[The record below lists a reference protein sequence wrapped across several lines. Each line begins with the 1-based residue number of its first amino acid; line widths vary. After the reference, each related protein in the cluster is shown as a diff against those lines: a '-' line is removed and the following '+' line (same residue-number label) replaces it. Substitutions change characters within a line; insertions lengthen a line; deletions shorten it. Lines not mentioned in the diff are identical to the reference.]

1 MWQSMY
7 NHTAISRRGPSWPW
21 SYGSW
26 IYNFLCN
33 QCLSPLMLWVQIS
46 TRARWTTLCDKVC
59 QWLEIGRLFSPGP
72 PVSST
77 NKTYHQDITEI
88 LLKVALNTIKQTK
101 KHWLIMK
108 KTQPSNIM
116 DYACTHAGPY
126 NVCNL
131 SLGDSIIVLLFWM
144 KLVFILQE
152 SCKVLDMERGVSY
165 TKIEKPRIHVCSVN
179 TILMIV

>member
-1 MWQSMY
+1 
-7 NHTAISRRGPSWPW
+7 
-21 SYGSW
+21 
-26 IYNFLCN
+26 
-33 QCLSPLMLWVQIS
+33 
-46 TRARWTTLCDKVC
+46 
-59 QWLEIGRLFSPGP
+59 
-72 PVSST
+72 
-77 NKTYHQDITEI
+77 
-88 LLKVALNTIKQTK
+88 
-101 KHWLIMK
+101 MK
-108 KTQPSNIM
+108 KIQPSNIM

-144 KLVFILQE
+144 NLVFILQE